1 MPSTPRYRAFLTGLL
16 FLLGCTLPV
25 SMAQTN
31 GHGDAIERRVD
42 SVLAQMTLEEKLGQL
57 NLVAGDW
64 EPGRAEIR
72 ERLYQEIRDGKV
84 GAILNVHG
92 AIITAKLQNVAVR
105 QSRLKIP
112 LLFGLDVI
120 HGFRTTFPIP
130 LAEAS
135 TWDPDIVE
143 DAARIAAAEAS
154 ATGINWTFAPMVDIA
169 RDPRWGRIA
178 EGSGEDPYLGS
189 VMAAAR
195 VRGFQGKDLRDPS
208 RVLAC
213 AKHYVAYGGAE
224 GGRDYNTVDISER
237 TLREIYLPPFR
248 AAVDVGAGSL
258 MSSFNEIGG
267 VPSTANSHTLTDIL
281 RGEWKFEGFVV
292 SDWTS
297 VAELIPH
304 GIARDSAQA
313 GLRALSAGVDMDM
326 ASDIYIQDLA
336 PLVRS
341 KKIPMATVDT
351 AVRRIL
357 REKFRMGLF
366 DDPARR
372 VTPEREKSAMLT
384 PQALDL
390 ARRDAREAIVLLKNE
405 TNLLPLSKSVKAV
418 ALIGPLAGDSAAP
431 LGPWDGMGRAD
442 NVVSVLEGF
451 RRALGKGTT
460 IIHARGCDVEG
471 TSRSGFDEATA
482 AASKA
487 DVAIL
492 VLGENADM
500 SGEAASRSDIGLP
513 GVQEELL
520 KAVVATGTPV
530 VLVLMNGRPLTIP
543 WAAEHVPAILET
555 WFLGVQAGPAIADVM
570 FGDYNPGGKLPV
582 SFPRSLG
589 QIPLYYNHK
598 STGRPAD
605 STKYTSKYID
615 GPNEPLYPFGFGL
628 SYTEFTIGK
637 PVLQSRTIR
646 QGQALAV
653 VVVVSNVGKR
663 DGDEVVQLYIRDEVA
678 HVTRPVLELKGFQRI
693 HLKAGESRQ
702 VQFTVRPDQ
711 LAVLDDDMKPRI
723 EPGTFKV
730 FVGSDSRELQE
741 ESFDVVE

>member
-1 MPSTPRYRAFLTGLL
+1 MPSTPRRRAFVSGLI
-16 FLLGCTLPV
+16 FLLGCTPAV
-25 SMAQTN
+25 SLAQTN
-31 GHGDAIERRVD
+31 DHQDATERRID
-42 SVLAQMTLEEKLGQL
+42 SVIAQMTLEEKLGQL
-57 NLVAGDW
+57 NLVPGDW
-64 EPGRAEIR
+64 EPGRMEIR
-72 ERLYQEIRDGKV
+72 ERLYQKIRGGQV

-92 AIITAKLQNVAVR
+92 AAITTKLQNAAVH

-135 TWDPDIVE
+135 TWDPDVVE

-189 VMAAAR
+189 VMATAR
-195 VRGFQGKDLRDPS
+195 VRGFQGNDLRDPS
-208 RVLAC
+208 RILAC

-237 TLREIYLPPFR
+237 TLREVYLPPFH
-248 AAVDVGAGSL
+248 AAVDAGAGSL

-267 VPSTANSHTLTDIL
+267 IPSTANHHTLTDIL
-281 RGEWKFEGFVV
+281 RGEWKFDGFVV

-297 VAELIPH
+297 VGELIPH
-304 GIARDSAQA
+304 GIARDSAEA
-313 GLRALSAGVDMDM
+313 GWRALSAGVDMDM
-326 ASDIYIQDLA
+326 ASDIYIHDLA
-336 PLVRS
+336 PLVQN

-351 AVRRIL
+351 AVRRVL
-357 REKFRMGLF
+357 REKFRLGLF
-366 DDPARR
+366 DDPTRQ
-372 VTPEREKSAMLT
+372 VTPEHEKSAMLT
-384 PQALDL
+384 PQALEV
-390 ARRDAREAIVLLKNE
+390 ARRDAREAIVMLKNE
-405 TNLLPLSKSVKAV
+405 KQTLPLARSLKTV

-431 LGPWDGMGRAD
+431 LGPWDGMGKAE
-442 NVVSVLEGF
+442 NVVSVLEGL
-451 RRALGKGTT
+451 RRTFGKGTT
-460 IIHARGCDVEG
+460 ILQARGCDIEG
-471 TSRSGFDEATA
+471 TSRSGFDEAIATA
-482 AASKA
+482 SRA

-520 KAVVATGTPV
+520 KAVVATRTPV

-570 FGDYNPGGKLPV
+570 LGDYNPGGKLPV
-582 SFPRSLG
+582 SFPRSVG

-628 SYTEFTIGK
+628 SYTQFTIGK
-637 PVLQSRTIR
+637 PVLPSRTIR
-646 QGQALAV
+646 QGQALTVSVAV
-653 VVVVSNVGKR
+653 TNVGKR

-702 VQFTVRPDQ
+702 VQFTLTPDQ
-711 LAVLDDDMKPRI
+711 LAVLDDEMKPRI

-730 FVGSDSRELQE
+730 FVGSDARELQE